1 MRDQIR
7 IIEPWHQG
15 AAQQINTV
23 VRDALPW
30 LLDHADVI
38 HQCGPD
44 NVRACASTRR
54 SCPHKARRAVTSPG
68 TSAAELLDVL
78 ALADVVI
85 SRGGAGTIAELTALG
100 KAAAFV
106 PLATSAGNEQ
116 VDNAEHLAANGAAVT
131 LVGDVTAERLWA
143 SVAPL
148 LTDPQ
153 QRTAMAERA
162 RSSGRLVDVVLS
174 AAGA

>member
-1 MRDQIR
+1 M
-7 IIEPWHQG
+7 
-15 AAQQINTV
+15 
-23 VRDALPW
+23 
-30 LLDHADVI
+30 
-38 HQCGPD
+38 
-44 NVRACASTRR
+44 
-54 SCPHKARRAVTSPG
+54 
-68 TSAAELLDVL
+68 SAAELPDVL

-85 SRGGAGTIAELTALG
+85 SRSGAGTIAELTALG
-100 KAAAFV
+100 KAAVFV

-116 VDNAEHLAANGAAVT
+116 VHNAEHLATHGAAVT
-131 LVGDVTAERLWA
+131 LVGDVTAERLWS

-162 RSSGRLVDVVLS
+162 CSHGRPYAAGRLVDVVLS